1 MPKILK
7 PQPGHLCAPGFTSAS
22 PVSHVDF
29 LGGRRSGAPRTL
41 LDFASARRSQKRLP
55 RSTCH
60 RAHAADAAPPRRPAP
75 TARSVLLTKPPGP
88 TAPP

>member
-1 MPKILK
+1 MYLS
-7 PQPGHLCAPGFTSAS
+7 QAS
-22 PVSHVDF
+22 FVSLVEF
-29 LGGRRSGAPRTL
+29 LRGAPRTL
-41 LDFASARRSQKRLP
+41 LDFASARRAQKRLP

-75 TARSVLLTKPPGP
+75 TARSELLTKPPGP